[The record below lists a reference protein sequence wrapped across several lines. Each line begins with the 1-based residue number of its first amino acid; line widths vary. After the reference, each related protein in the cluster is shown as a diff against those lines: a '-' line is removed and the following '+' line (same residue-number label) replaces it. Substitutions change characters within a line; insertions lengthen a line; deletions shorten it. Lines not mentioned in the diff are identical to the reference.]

1 MYNKKV
7 LSKIDLGKQTK
18 KDPFKGDIIYDSMG
32 QWKFPGQPTRI
43 PSNEITMEGVPYPV
57 YGIDNTG
64 YAQVMQPGADY
75 TFPGDYVD
83 EYPMAK
89 KGGSLP
95 KRPKKKN
102 KRAWSRSIEA
112 TNILFTENPLFSQP
126 KPRRNKVYDPNAKYY
141 QKGGTKSK
149 TKRTKLPTLYISDPE
164 EYRLR
169 KAMYDDSLYMYQ
181 QNNSTKLP
189 PPPKLEYVGP
199 TGASKHSPAKVTTDP
214 IKKITNKNDTK
225 KALLYSKAF
234 PGDSPAFKNYQK
246 KTGKKLPANL
256 PMWIEKQTALY
267 YPDYYYSNTNSTG
280 KGFIPP
286 GKDYVKGY
294 QYRGLWKE
302 PRQPVMFGKPESSA
316 VTSNTYLDEAA
327 YNKLHPPIY
336 VSDPN
341 DPGIG
346 MYTEAG
352 NQILYKK
359 PVTSK
364 KNALKLKPK
373 VVESKIPI
381 SESAP
386 VPAQVPV
393 QTENVLPIQKPL
405 RDTMVLPLGRY
416 YSNEATDGSRKRGK
430 TIYGQFEKVVD
441 PRSGKIRYIPTGKK
455 SNFTTLEDPTFKQGG
470 KLGPISLNSGKYAA
484 KKYPFGKFSGVFTK
498 QDGGYIETE
507 LTDAEIEE
515 YRKGGFIVED
525 ISIPQLNQAQK
536 GGTASCPEGYTYDS
550 ASNAC
555 VPTGEFEYVDDP
567 NDARLQDYKMQDMLY
582 RYSQLPYKHKRH
594 LNPEYILSGDFDTSW
609 NERLNDPY
617 ESDEEKTLLKNDLLG
632 WEGSKAQTW
641 NFNNKKQL
649 QNFINSQAFSWTPDL
664 ARAWQTDQLKGL
676 MEKYPPTGYHAREYF
691 TSHPY
696 MNVFAYNSNVPYKS
710 GYSHYIKPK
719 TAFIED
725 EVDREKLKK
734 IYPTLTDDEID
745 QHLKERRE
753 TPSYITNYR
762 YNSDN
767 NWEIFNQDVET
778 REDQV
783 HPLVERITPEEMNN
797 FGGSWMYES
806 LPKKG
811 ADSYLQEAEADD
823 VTYQGDYIPTWSAP
837 KKKYILRKAVPKP
850 VVSESTEDTTPT
862 QMPLKDKMVLPL
874 GRSYFNEGKHKEK
887 QGGKTYYGEFEKI
900 VDPKTGKIRYVP
912 TGKKKEFITIEDPSF
927 KSGGE
932 MYEAQRGAVVIS
944 DPNEYKYRRAMYDDS
959 LNLYKAYQFQK
970 SHINPKPAL
979 QEFVN
984 HYNQMRREY
993 PEMRRP
999 GDPRTLTVEQ
1009 LMKTRKANFN
1019 RQLPKYSHK
1028 DYQQVKRNPRGGF
1041 DPMDR
1046 RTGDYAIYNYYKSL
1060 PFNNDVALG
1069 NYSSPD
1075 VWHSK
1080 INPSGSYFD
1089 GIAFSPKYKKPV
1101 EPVEF
1106 GESEVIESK
1115 PVLPEQVISESVQ
1128 TENMLPVQLPQ
1139 RDKMVMPLG
1148 RTYHH
1153 ESAYDTSP
1161 EGGQE
1166 YYGEF
1171 EKIIDPRSGKVRYV
1185 PTGKKSKFRTLHD
1198 PTFQDGGEMYDASGL
1213 TPFIKA
1219 QTGLVATGE
1228 EDLYSAGEL
1237 EPVTVKAEMP
1247 DWARFQEEYQNIK
1260 PLESYIAE
1268 EKKKYLRR
1276 GNKALNKMAGVTETN
1291 FPKDVEERF
1300 RQEYNQKMN
1309 TYATRKLGKKQGFN
1323 PRRRGEWVDELSPRE
1338 FDVVAQSKYGS
1349 KLSPNA
1355 WSRFL
1360 SGAQGAANTLMIGQP
1375 VNFDIPGFTKREMKE
1390 ARENPWEAFELL
1402 ALQDIPGIAIANK
1415 LTNANIENPSI
1426 MSGETMAN
1434 VNPLATV
1441 GVNPLLAL
1449 DLAGIPSLAKGI
1461 YTGTKALGKGTASL
1475 GKKAAKVTGNT
1486 LQEYLMQQ
1494 KGKSYK
1500 PRLTETTNVPTE
1512 AELKRLS
1519 EIEKAQ
1525 SVKAYHFRKKEAP
1538 IPEYYNSPEE
1548 YEAAIDQYNTNLK
1561 AVQNYVKTTDLPE
1574 DEIRDIFGREREEIL
1589 NLKLETPTPV
1599 EQRLPQYDDLD
1610 YGDYDPDDE
1619 YFNSLVD
1626 EPPISSYR
1634 RPTVP
1639 SQVTRRGERPE
1650 DLDPRARGYNSVR
1663 EIVDDIPAQ
1672 MNQYDFQ
1679 AYDAMYSQ
1687 LLTDLRR
1694 NPQAYDSNA
1703 RAAINEL
1710 GNIISRPNVVE
1721 NFNPDVIADSGSGL
1735 RVPQSLQEPL
1745 MRLENK
1751 ANAPVSGS
1759 DIRTAYQEKEAIPA
1773 LDPNARNDVK
1783 QLVTSFFADRFDSP
1797 KEALKYI
1804 TGQLDKG
1811 VKESKVGDVVTGST
1825 NTSHD
1830 SYKIQMD
1837 YIFKNAGKEGLSE
1850 PVFLG
1855 YEPMNNFGFLSKT
1868 KSVSNEDI
1876 YKRINAHLNS
1886 LQKRTGKSIN
1896 LKSHPPILNTNEFG
1910 ETIVMLPQYG
1920 LRKIGETTG
1929 KLKKKQEGGIVSEL
1943 TQKEIDDLIAQGYTI
1958 EEV

>member
-43 PSNEITMEGVPYPV
+43 PSNEITMQGVPYPV

-141 QKGGTKSK
+141 QEGGE
-149 TKRTKLPTLYISDPE
+149 LPEDYQAFLDYSATAPE
-164 EYRLR
+164 NR
-169 KAMYDDSLYMYQ
+169 Q
-181 QNNSTKLP
+181 
-189 PPPKLEYVGP
+189 
-199 TGASKHSPAKVTTDP
+199 
-214 IKKITNKNDTK
+214 
-225 KALLYSKAF
+225 
-234 PGDSPAFKNYQK
+234 PG
-246 KTGKKLPANL
+246 
-256 PMWIEKQTALY
+256 
-267 YPDYYYSNTNSTG
+267 PDYYYGSPDEYDHYGMWET
-280 KGFIPP
+280 
-286 GKDYVKGY
+286 
-294 QYRGLWKE
+294 L
-302 PRQPVMFGKPESSA
+302 GKPNSFEEALEMNPDWQQDEEGYYHGYSVNPYTGVFLKSGAPGLEEGDTKWMEIKDHYLSSRANESTP
-316 VTSNTYLDEAA
+316 VYDTDLQRFKYVP
-327 YNKLHPPIY
+327 NK
-336 VSDPN
+336 
-341 DPGIG
+341 
-346 MYTEAG
+346 
-352 NQILYKK
+352 
-359 PVTSK
+359 
-364 KNALKLKPK
+364 
-373 VVESKIPI
+373 
-381 SESAP
+381 
-386 VPAQVPV
+386 
-393 QTENVLPIQKPL
+393 QK
-405 RDTMVLPLGRY
+405 
-416 YSNEATDGSRKRGK
+416 
-430 TIYGQFEKVVD
+430 
-441 PRSGKIRYIPTGKK
+441 
-455 SNFTTLEDPTFKQGG
+455 GG

-536 GGTASCPEGYTYDS
+536 GGRAPIYTSDPYDPRVQNYRDS
-550 ASNAC
+550 LKLHYQGLNEKNAYTRFLYKNNFD
-555 VPTGEFEYVDDP
+555 VKNHLAKWSTDGYVDT
-567 NDARLQDYKMQDMLY
+567 
-582 RYSQLPYKHKRH
+582 SKHPRIGATH
-594 LNPEYILSGDFDTSW
+594 YGILENSGGGY
-609 NERLNDPY
+609 ERKPDGTVKYFTYYPKA
-617 ESDEEKTLLKNDLLG
+617 SGVEEKVYDDTKKGKILKQRFSVYKKPVQPVYYKKAEDST
-632 WEGSKAQTW
+632 SKP
-641 NFNNKKQL
+641 NFNDKPEIPITLDPIVQEPIQVEN
-649 QNFINSQAFSWTPDL
+649 TP
-664 ARAWQTDQLKGL
+664 
-676 MEKYPPTGYHAREYF
+676 
-691 TSHPY
+691 
-696 MNVFAYNSNVPYKS
+696 
-710 GYSHYIKPK
+710 
-719 TAFIED
+719 
-725 EVDREKLKK
+725 
-734 IYPTLTDDEID
+734 
-745 QHLKERRE
+745 
-753 TPSYITNYR
+753 
-762 YNSDN
+762 
-767 NWEIFNQDVET
+767 
-778 REDQV
+778 
-783 HPLVERITPEEMNN
+783 
-797 FGGSWMYES
+797 
-806 LPKKG
+806 
-811 ADSYLQEAEADD
+811 
-823 VTYQGDYIPTWSAP
+823 
-837 KKKYILRKAVPKP
+837 
-850 VVSESTEDTTPT
+850 PT
-862 QMPLKDKMVLPL
+862 QMPLKNKMVLPL
-874 GRSYFNEGKHKEK
+874 GRSYRNEGKHKEK

-900 VDPKTGKIRYVP
+900 VDPKTGKIRYIP
-912 TGKKKEFITIEDPSF
+912 TGNKKEFITVEDPSF

-984 HYNQMRREY
+984 DYNQRRREY

-1019 RQLPKYSHK
+1019 RQLPRYSHK

-1106 GESEVIESK
+1106 GESEIIESK
-1115 PVLPEQVISESVQ
+1115 PVLPKQVISESVQ
-1128 TENMLPVQLPQ
+1128 TENMLPVQMPQ

-1148 RTYHH
+1148 RWYHH

-1161 EGGQE
+1161 EGGQT

-1185 PTGKKSKFRTLHD
+1185 PTGKKSEFRTLHD

-1260 PLESYIAE
+1260 PWEDYLAE
-1268 EKKKYLRR
+1268 EKKKYLKR
-1276 GNKALNKMAGVTETN
+1276 GNKALNKMAGLSEEN
-1291 FPKDVEERF
+1291 FPESVEEKF
-1300 RQEYNQKMN
+1300 WQQYNQKMN

-1338 FDVVAQSKYGS
+1338 LEVVSQSKYGS
-1349 KLSPNA
+1349 KLNPDV

-1375 VNFDIPGFTKREMKE
+1375 VNFNIPGYTKREMKE
-1390 ARENPWEAFELL
+1390 ARENPFEAFELL
-1402 ALQDIPGIAIANK
+1402 APTDLPGIAIANK

-1610 YGDYDPDDE
+1610 YGDYDYGDYDIDNE

-1663 EIVDDIPAQ
+1663 EMVDDIPAQ

-1679 AYDAMYSQ
+1679 AYDALYSQ

-1797 KEALKYI
+1797 KEALKYV

-1811 VKESKVGDVVTGST
+1811 IKESKVGDVITGST